1 MGFTL
6 KDCCKQETVYDII
19 NTMIKILA
27 KENNIAKLLLNN
39 IESIMILTFII
50 VTML

>member
-1 MGFTL
+1 
-6 KDCCKQETVYDII
+6 
-19 NTMIKILA
+19 MIKILA

>member
-1 MGFTL
+1 
-6 KDCCKQETVYDII
+6 VYDII